1 MNTAVV
7 SKALLAVNQDTEI
20 KNIVKDLPDE
30 LIDTLMKYVEKG
42 RAEQRKGR
50 THCVQMCSANV

>member
-1 MNTAVV
+1 MV

-42 RAEQRKGR
+42 RAEQRKG
-50 THCVQMCSANV
+50 TLCANV